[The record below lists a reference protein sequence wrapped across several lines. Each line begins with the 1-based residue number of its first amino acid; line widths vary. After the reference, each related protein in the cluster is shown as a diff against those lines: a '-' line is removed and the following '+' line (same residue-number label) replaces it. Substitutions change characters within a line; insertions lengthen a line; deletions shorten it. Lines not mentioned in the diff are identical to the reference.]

1 MRWSRSPNTALYGPL
16 GCPYWYPNIT
26 WFSLPRAPRAGGG
39 QKRSSSYKLYPKERV
54 YLRYFGLYFI
64 TMLITLGTSP
74 KITFLQHHSSAYSCP
89 HPTYSAYRL
98 RGAILTIFW

>member
-39 QKRSSSYKLYPKERV
+39 KKGPVPTSYTPK
-54 YLRYFGLYFI
+54 
-64 TMLITLGTSP
+64 
-74 KITFLQHHSSAYSCP
+74 SAYTSD
-89 HPTYSAYRL
+89 
-98 RGAILTIFW
+98 ILVCISLLCL